1 MKTASHVN
9 MRTSLFL
16 TAMLGIAL
24 VMLAPRS
31 SAQGNAPDP
40 SAQGGDVVMYL
51 GKVEV
56 RGQKGIIETL
66 QAIKV
71 GLHQPYSTDPRLA
84 NVVVCRLQDEAGS
97 HLKQWLT
104 CGTNRNLTANREYLQ
119 TAMISTAQYS
129 DANQGDDGGGATCMT
144 RGCYT
149 NEFTVF
155 NTALNNL
162 PGHYLHT
169 LVNEAALRSLLQKI
183 PYPAPQQTPTSAPSA
198 ATHQP

>member
-9 MRTSLFL
+9 TRTSLFL

-24 VMLAPRS
+24 VMLAPHS

-40 SAQGGDVVMYL
+40 SAQGGGVIMYL

-56 RGQKGIIETL
+56 RGQKKIIKTL

-71 GLHQPYSTDPRLA
+71 GLRQPYSTDPRLA

-129 DANQGDDGGGATCMT
+129 DANQGGDGGGATCT
-144 RGCYT
+144 TSGCYI
-149 NEFTVF
+149 NEFAVF
-155 NTALNNL
+155 NTALDNL

-169 LVNEAALRSLLQKI
+169 LVNGPGLRSLLQKI
-183 PYPAPQQTPTSAPSA
+183 PYPAAQQKPASTTTAK
-198 ATHQP
+198 HL